1 MQLDFRSREVTL
13 KLVYYGPSQSGK
25 SVNLR
30 ALQDRIPPTLRPRL
44 ITLDAN
50 DDRTLFLDLLPL
62 SIDLGELTLRINVY
76 TVPGKP
82 ELAATRRLV
91 LRGVDGVVFVA
102 DSRHSETRSNAE
114 SFVDLKQ
121 NLREIDRSLKDLPL
135 VIQFNKRDAA
145 DVRSDEELDALAARG
160 SEPVLRA
167 IATRGVGVGES
178 FVAALRAVFARLEST
193 GELGRTLRQSP
204 DALIETITRRLAL
217 PAAAA
222 TARAPIAG
230 KP

>member
-25 SVNLR
+25 SANLR
-30 ALQDRIPPTLRPRL
+30 ALQERIAAARRPRL

-62 SIDLGELTLRINVY
+62 AVELGDHTLRINVY

-91 LRGVDGVVFVA
+91 LRGVDGVAFIA
-102 DSRHSETRSNAE
+102 DSRNSETRTNAE

-121 NLREIDRSLKDLPL
+121 NLRDIGRSLSDLPL
-135 VIQFNKRDAA
+135 VIQFNKRDAH
-145 DVRSDEELDALAARG
+145 DVRSDQELCELARRGNEPVFRSTATRGEGVVETFVALLDLVLCKLDKSGELARSLGLSPTAIVDAVRQSLSLPDALAHARIG
-160 SEPVLRA
+160 AQP
-167 IATRGVGVGES
+167 
-178 FVAALRAVFARLEST
+178 
-193 GELGRTLRQSP
+193 
-204 DALIETITRRLAL
+204 
-217 PAAAA
+217 
-222 TARAPIAG
+222 
-230 KP
+230 

>member
-13 KLVYYGPSQSGK
+13 KIVYYGPSQSGK
-25 SVNLR
+25 SANLR
-30 ALQDRIPPTLRPRL
+30 ALQDRISPTQRPRL

-62 SIDLGELTLRINVY
+62 SIDLGELTLRINAY

-102 DSRHSETRSNAE
+102 DSRNSETRSNAE

-135 VIQFNKRDAA
+135 VIQFNKRDASE
-145 DVRSDEELDALAARG
+145 VRSDEELDALAARG

-167 IATRGVGVGES
+167 IAPRGVGVCES
-178 FVAALRAVFARLEST
+178 FVAVLRAVFNRLEST

-204 DALIETITRRLAL
+204 EALIETITRRLAL
-217 PAAAA
+217 PIGG
-222 TARAPIAG
+222 ARAQIGG

>member
-13 KLVYYGPSQSGK
+13 KIVYYGPSQSGK
-25 SVNLR
+25 SLNLR
-30 ALQDRIPPTLRPRL
+30 ALQERIPPTVRPRL

-62 SIDLGELTLRINVY
+62 SIDLGELCLRINVY

-102 DSRHSETRSNAE
+102 DSRHSATRSNAE

-167 IATRGVGVGES
+167 IAARGVGVGES
-178 FVAALRAVFARLEST
+178 FVAVLRAVFARLEST
-193 GELGRTLRQSP
+193 GDLGRTLRQSP
-204 DALIETITRRLAL
+204 DALIETITRRLSL
-217 PAAAA
+217 LTPA
-222 TARAPIAG
+222 ARAPIAG

>member
-25 SVNLR
+25 SANLR
-30 ALQDRIPPTLRPRL
+30 ALQERIAAARRPRL

-62 SIDLGELTLRINVY
+62 AVELGDHTLRINVY

-91 LRGVDGVVFVA
+91 LRGVDGVAFIA
-102 DSRHSETRSNAE
+102 DSRNSETRTNAE

-121 NLREIDRSLKDLPL
+121 NLRDIGRSLSDLPL
-135 VIQFNKRDAA
+135 VIQFNKRDAH
-145 DVRSDEELDALAARG
+145 DVRSDQELCELARRGNEPVFRSTATRGEGVVETFVALLDLVLCKLDKSGELARSLGLSPTAIVDAVRLSLSLPDALAHARIG
-160 SEPVLRA
+160 AQP
-167 IATRGVGVGES
+167 
-178 FVAALRAVFARLEST
+178 
-193 GELGRTLRQSP
+193 
-204 DALIETITRRLAL
+204 
-217 PAAAA
+217 
-222 TARAPIAG
+222 
-230 KP
+230 